1 METTSPKCSLHISG
15 PQAVRIVLRLVCL
28 TLVAIVPGCGEGM
41 KDGRP
46 ETVTVDFRKHLH
58 NASEDTIFGKLPLR
72 VAVSSMISPRETFNY
87 YQDLVRYLGS
97 RLDRPVEFKQRKTY
111 RETNALIERSEVD
124 VAFICSGAYVE
135 AKDKGQ
141 IELLAVPV
149 SHGRPHYRAYI
160 LANRVSGITSLE
172 RMRGHR
178 FAFTDP
184 LSHTGYIYT
193 RERVRQLR
201 STIDDFFTE
210 SFFTYAHDNSIR
222 LVDKGI
228 VDGASVDGLI
238 YDYFVRYFPDRVR
251 NVRVIERSDY
261 FGIPPVVVP
270 VSSPDSLVRRLRG
283 ILCHMHEDPQGME
296 ILEKLMIDRFIEG
309 RDEEYN
315 SIREFLRT
323 IR

>member
-1 METTSPKCSLHISG
+1 MSRL
-15 PQAVRIVLRLVCL
+15 QAVRIVLGLVSL
-28 TLVAIVPGCGEGM
+28 ILLAIIPGCADDNQEG
-41 KDGRP
+41 RS
-46 ETVTVDFRKHLH
+46 ETVRVDFGKYLLH
-58 NASEDTIFGKLPLR
+58 ASNEVTLTGESPLR

-87 YQDLVRYLGS
+87 YQQLVSYLGS
-97 RLDRPVEFKQRKTY
+97 RLNRPVEFKQRRTY

-135 AKDKGQ
+135 AMDKQ
-141 IELLAVPV
+141 QVELLAVPV
-149 SHGRPHYRAYI
+149 SKGRPHYRAYI
-160 LANRVSGITSLE
+160 LANKRNGITSFK

-184 LSHTGYIYT
+184 LSHTGFTYA
-193 RERVRQLR
+193 RERVRQMH
-201 STIDDFFTE
+201 STVDGFFAE

-238 YDYFVRYFPDRVR
+238 YDYFVRYFPERVR
-251 NVRVIERSDY
+251 NVRIIERSGY

-270 VSSPDSLVRRLRG
+270 VSLPDSLVHRLRS
-283 ILCHMHEDPQGME
+283 ILCHMHENPEGME

-309 RDEEYN
+309 EDEEYD